1 MHPRRDTKIARR
13 TLVLSASMIFI
24 GEIVAGFLIDR
35 APLEIR
41 FPEVPRILGLARQGG
56 PSPDV
61 VFFGGSRFGNLVNT
75 KAVEQELAKA
85 TSNGS
90 PFVLNAAVP
99 AGDSVSADFVAVK
112 LLELGVHPSM
122 AVIEVSPE
130 TVSRQNF
137 LLPYHLARQFT
148 WADAVN
154 SLPDVFYSGRVPRLL
169 STRLV
174 PAYFFRQQFRQWALE
189 AAGLEFLLCCSV
201 DKIKGRQTQA
211 AVDAETTSA
220 ERFVK
225 GAKATRNRLRKFQI
239 GGISARALERLL
251 DRYKALGIT
260 TILLGVSISSPARTE
275 YVPRI
280 DGAFLAY
287 MQKLRDV
294 YGAYFVDY
302 RDRVPDEFFQTAYYT
317 TPQGALYASRLLA
330 REVLAPLWRSRS
342 AGNGG
347 FSSKIDITPL
357 SDVEGYMHSQKGGG
371 GMEYKNPEIR

>member
-1 MHPRRDTKIARR
+1 MHPRRDKKIARR
-13 TLVLSASMIFI
+13 TLVLSALIIFL
-24 GEIVAGFLIDR
+24 GEILAGFLIDR

-41 FPEVPRILGLARQGG
+41 FPDVPRIIGLARQRG
-56 PSPDV
+56 PSPDI

-99 AGDSVSADFVAVK
+99 AGDSVTFDFVAAK
-112 LLELGVHPSM
+112 LLEAGVRPSM

-130 TVSRQNF
+130 TVSRRNF

-148 WADAVN
+148 WADAVK

-174 PAYFFRQQFRQWALE
+174 TVYFFRREFRQWAFE
-189 AAGLEFLLCCSV
+189 ASGLQFLLCCPV
-201 DKIKGRQTQA
+201 DKIKRRQTQA
-211 AVDAETTSA
+211 AADADTTSA
-220 ERFVK
+220 KRLVK
-225 GAKATRNRLRKFQI
+225 GTKATRSRLRKFQI

-251 DRYKALGIT
+251 ERYKALGIT

-275 YVPRI
+275 YVSKI
-280 DGAFLAY
+280 DAAFLAY
-287 MQKLRDV
+287 MQKLRDI
-294 YGAYFVDY
+294 YGVYFVDY

-330 REVLAPLWRSRS
+330 REVLAPLWRNRS
-342 AGNGG
+342 AANGS
-347 FSSKIDITPL
+347 FSSKIDITPPT
-357 SDVEGYMHSQKGGG
+357 DVEGYLYSQKGGG
-371 GMEYKNPEIR
+371 SVEFKKPEIR

>member
-13 TLVLSASMIFI
+13 TLVLSALIIFL
-24 GEIVAGFLIDR
+24 GEILAGFLIDR

-41 FPEVPRILGLARQGG
+41 FPDVPRIIGLARQRGA
-56 PSPDV
+56 SPDI

-99 AGDSVSADFVAVK
+99 AGDSVTFDFLAAK
-112 LLELGVHPSM
+112 LLEVGVCPSM

-130 TVSRQNF
+130 TVSRRNF
-137 LLPYHLARQFT
+137 LLHYHLARQFT

-174 PAYFFRQQFRQWALE
+174 PVYFFRREFRQWAFE
-189 AAGLEFLLCCSV
+189 ASGLQFLLCCSV
-201 DKIKGRQTQA
+201 DKIKRPQIQA
-211 AVDAETTSA
+211 ADADTTSA
-220 ERFVK
+220 ERLVK
-225 GAKATRNRLRKFQI
+225 GTKATRSRLRKFQI

-251 DRYKALGIT
+251 ERYKALGIT

-275 YVPRI
+275 YVSKI
-280 DGAFLAY
+280 DAAFLSY
-287 MQKLRDV
+287 MQKLRTI
-294 YGAYFVDY
+294 YGVYFVDY
-302 RDRVPDEFFQTAYYT
+302 RDRVPDEFFQSAYYT
-317 TPQGALYASRLLA
+317 TPQGALYVSPLLA
-330 REVLAPLWRSRS
+330 REVLAPLWRNRS
-342 AGNGG
+342 AGNGS

-357 SDVEGYMHSQKGGG
+357 SDVEGYLHSQKGGG
-371 GMEYKNPEIR
+371 SMEYKKPEIR